1 MFDSNMWVWSKLSGI
16 QWMDAWEDRFHG
28 NPNTVITRLKT
39 NKTVRVEVYT
49 ETEQEAQ
56 SIKKQFGGSI
66 RKLVHKNWAALTEPS
81 SPPIKIRSSIII
93 TGSRDDDAR
102 EKLAED
108 FPGRHIVQIP
118 ADMAFGT
125 GDHATT
131 STCMRFLVDVA
142 KERSSTDW
150 DLLDLGT
157 GTGVI
162 AIAARMLGAHRCQ
175 GMDFDPQAVKVAR
188 RNVRRNEVSLVKMS
202 EVDVLDWSPERK
214 WPVVVANLFSTI
226 LQQAFPTIAEAIEE
240 GGDII
245 VSGILHD
252 QWDETNAVAK
262 KSGLLF
268 SQIVR
273 KGKWMTARGTYSP

>member
-1 MFDSNMWVWSKLSGI
+1 
-16 QWMDAWEDRFHG
+16 MDAWEDRFHG

-49 ETEQEAQ
+49 ESEDEAQ

-81 SPPIKIRSSIII
+81 NAPIKIRSSIII
-93 TGSRDDDAR
+93 TGLRDDDAR
-102 EKLAED
+102 DKMAKD

-131 STCMRFLVDVA
+131 STCMRLLVDIA
-142 KERSSTDW
+142 KERSSSDW

-162 AIAARMLGAHRCQ
+162 AIAARMLGAHHCE
-175 GMDFDPQAVKVAR
+175 GMDFDPQAIKVAR
-188 RNVRRNEVSLVKMS
+188 RNVRRNQVSLVKMS
-202 EVDVLDWSPERK
+202 EVDVLDWQPTRK

-226 LQQAFPTIAEAIEE
+226 LQQAFPTIAKAMEDK
-240 GGDII
+240 GDII
-245 VSGILHD
+245 VSGILYE
-252 QWDETNAVAK
+252 QWEQTQAIAQ
-262 KSGLLF
+262 KSGLYF
-268 SQIVR
+268 TQIIR
-273 KGKWMTARGTYSP
+273 KGKWMTARGSLKS

>member
-1 MFDSNMWVWSKLSGI
+1 
-16 QWMDAWEDRFHG
+16 MDAWEDRFHG

-49 ETEQEAQ
+49 ETEDEAQ

-66 RKLVHKNWAALTEPS
+66 RKLVYKNWAALTEPTHT
-81 SPPIKIRSSIII
+81 PIKIRSSIII
-93 TGSRDDDAR
+93 TGLRGDDAR
-102 EKLAED
+102 EKLAIEY
-108 FPGRHIVQIP
+108 PGRHIVQIP

-131 STCMRFLVDVA
+131 STCMRFLVDIA
-142 KERSSTDW
+142 KERASTDW

-162 AIAARMLGAHRCQ
+162 AIAARMLGAHHSE

-188 RNVRRNEVSLVKMS
+188 RNVRRNQVSLVKMS
-202 EVDVLDWSPERK
+202 EVDVLDWRPTRK

-226 LQQAFPTIAEAIEE
+226 LQQAFPTIAKAMELN
-240 GGDII
+240 GDII
-245 VSGILHD
+245 ISGILHD
-252 QWDETNAVAK
+252 QWDETQAIAE
-262 KSGLLF
+262 KSGLHF

-273 KGKWMTARGTYSP
+273 KGKWMTARGTLNP

>member
-1 MFDSNMWVWSKLSGI
+1 
-16 QWMDAWEDRFHG
+16 MDAWEDRFHG
-28 NPNTVITRLKT
+28 NPNTVITRLKS

-66 RKLVHKNWAALTEPS
+66 RKLVHKNWAALAEPS
-81 SPPIKIRSSIII
+81 NTPIKIRSSLII
-93 TGSRDDDAR
+93 TGLRDDDAR
-102 EKLAED
+102 DKLAKD

-118 ADMAFGT
+118 AEMAFGT

-131 STCMRFLVDVA
+131 STCMRLLVDIA
-142 KERSSTDW
+142 KERSSSNW
-150 DLLDLGT
+150 DMLDLGT

-162 AIAARMLGAHRCQ
+162 AIAARMLGAHHSE

-188 RNVRRNEVSLVKMS
+188 GNVRRNQVSLVKMS
-202 EVDVLDWSPERK
+202 EVDVLDWQPKRK

-226 LQQAFPTIAEAIEE
+226 LQQAFPAIAEAMEDN
-240 GGDII
+240 GDVI

-252 QWDETNAVAK
+252 QWEQTQATAQE
-262 KSGLLF
+262 SGLHF
-268 SQIVR
+268 SQIIR
-273 KGKWMTARGTYSP
+273 KGKWMTARGSLKS